1 MVSHPIKLWSMLW
14 CHGIVTIFVQ
24 ENNFFSQI
32 LAKLSKKLRI
42 GQTAE
47 YGRFRRDL
55 GCGKAVKSR
64 GRGAKIIWG
73 RLGGGQG
80 AVVARNYKQMAISL

>member
-1 MVSHPIKLWSMLW
+1 MAQKDFFIKEDLFSHLCGASSDFKTAHQVIKNDQD
-14 CHGIVTIFVQ
+14 TIG
-24 ENNFFSQI
+24 NSQ
-32 LAKLSKKLRI
+32 S
-42 GQTAE
+42 AE

-64 GRGAKIIWG
+64 GRGAKMIWG

-80 AVVARNYKQMAISL
+80 AVVPRNYKQMAISL